1 MDTTMPDV
9 DTSLVEVKRGRF
21 QKGESGNPDGRPVGA
36 YNRYTR
42 VIKEALIIA
51 AELEGS
57 NGNGKGKLIGYMR
70 KVAREDMR
78 AFCMMLSRAMPTQ
91 VAEQRTMETKEEVVY
106 QSVEEVQREMASRG
120 ISLEVMFKLMRDEP
134 RPLDD
139 MDTMGTVIDAE

>member
-1 MDTTMPDV
+1 MDATMPDV

-91 VAEQRTMETKEEVVY
+91 VEQRTMENKEETVY
-106 QSVEEVQREMASRG
+106 QSVEEVSRELESRG
-120 ISLEVMFKLMRDEP
+120 ISLEVMFKLMRQP
-134 RPLDD
+134 RPMDD
-139 MDTMGTVIDAE
+139 DIIDGEVNGN